1 MGEREREREKE
12 KEKERERRGGE
23 SEQGGREAGLPLF
36 LSIPLYLPSS
46 TRSRS
51 SGQRSEMMSR
61 VCGTICVRRS
71 KAAGGAVAARGG
83 GGGGLLVEG
92 VVVVVAAA
100 IVFDDRD
107 NEGDR
112 ASPLLRVER

>member
-1 MGEREREREKE
+1 M
-12 KEKERERRGGE
+12 
-23 SEQGGREAGLPLF
+23 
-36 LSIPLYLPSS
+36 
-46 TRSRS
+46 
-51 SGQRSEMMSR
+51 
-61 VCGTICVRRS
+61 
-71 KAAGGAVAARGG
+71 
-83 GGGGLLVEG
+83 LVEG